1 MKKLLLFLALSLS
14 ITWTFAQTTIST
26 TDTLHLVDTNGVLQT
41 SKGFVDKEVI
51 GNVSKIDSL
60 ITSFEHTYIGDIIVW
75 IECPNGTKVQ
85 IFDGN
90 DADDDLDRDGNKN
103 NVGYYLG
110 IPYSDVD
117 GVEGAGEGWTYSFK
131 TGPSQLLTDGPHHE
145 VTTGDGK
152 DTQESIEGGT
162 YKFKGDI
169 SDLVGCPL
177 NGNWAIKVMDDQS
190 ADDGYLFGWSLVLV
204 DDTTYVEQP
213 NPYDTANQKET
224 LTANSTI
231 DDFTAIDSV
240 KIVSYSYV
248 SEDTTN
254 VTWRIYDDTNVD
266 LSLDVATPVADVY
279 ELTLILTPE
288 TRAEKKSVLK
298 VTDYIDTR
306 VVTNVEKLEKN
317 NEISIYPNPTK
328 GMVRIQATANA
339 TVEIINIAGKTIKTI
354 NTTTQN
360 TEINLN
366 QEPRGIYFVK
376 VTTAK
381 GVFTKKLIL
390 E

>member
-1 MKKLLLFLALSLS
+1 
-14 ITWTFAQTTIST
+14 
-26 TDTLHLVDTNGVLQT
+26 
-41 SKGFVDKEVI
+41 
-51 GNVSKIDSL
+51 
-60 ITSFEHTYIGDIIVW
+60 
-75 IECPNGTKVQ
+75 
-85 IFDGN
+85 
-90 DADDDLDRDGNKN
+90 
-103 NVGYYLG
+103 
-110 IPYSDVD
+110 
-117 GVEGAGEGWTYSFK
+117 
-131 TGPSQLLTDGPHHE
+131 
-145 VTTGDGK
+145 
-152 DTQESIEGGT
+152 
-162 YKFKGDI
+162 
-169 SDLVGCPL
+169 
-177 NGNWAIKVMDDQS
+177 MDDES

-248 SEDTTN
+248 SDDTTN

-328 GMVRIQATANA
+328 GVVRIQAAANA
-339 TVEIINIAGKTIKTI
+339 TVEIINIAGRTIKTI